1 MKTTPFIIEDS
12 VSFDTLPSDHSISDI
27 DWRIIQV
34 IAYFDLFD
42 YPLTAKE
49 IHRYLPSLPVSYR
62 QILEA
67 LTSSRLISNL
77 ICSTNGYY
85 TFADHSFLVDIRLEK
100 SKLAQEKWSQLLK
113 YTRILSLI
121 PFVRMV
127 AVTGTLAMDIATL
140 NSDIDLFVVAERN
153 KVWTCRAFFVI
164 LVYLLKLFDIHL
176 CPNYVISEQHII
188 FEDRNMY
195 VAHEITQMIPLL
207 GLETYWSL
215 RRTNS
220 WTNQFLPNA
229 AGPPDPPVDF
239 YHLRNSILFETVV
252 RASAQLLLCNKFGD
266 ALERWER
273 TRKINKL
280 NRINLKTNETLF
292 TPDVCKGHFGQ
303 HMELTLKKYQ
313 SKLCELE
320 ALVLNE

>member
-1 MKTTPFIIEDS
+1 MKTTSIFIEDS

-27 DWRIIQV
+27 EWGILQV

-42 YPLTAKE
+42 YPVTAKE
-49 IHRYLPSLPVSYR
+49 IHRYLPGIPVSYR

-77 ICSTNGYY
+77 IRSTNEFY
-85 TFADHSFLVDIRLEK
+85 TFADHSFLVDLRIER

-113 YTRILSLI
+113 YTRLLSLI
-121 PFVRMV
+121 PFARMV
-127 AVTGTLAMDIATL
+127 AVTGTLAMNIATID
-140 NSDIDLFVVAERN
+140 SDIDLFVVAGRN

-164 LVYLLKLFDIHL
+164 LVHLLKSFDIHL

-215 RRTNS
+215 RKTNC

-239 YHLRNSILFETVV
+239 YHPRDSILFDTAM
-252 RASAQLLLCNKFGD
+252 RAPAQLLLCNKFGD
-266 ALERWER
+266 ALESWER
-273 TRKINKL
+273 TRKIDKL

-320 ALVLNE
+320 ALVFNE